1 MWVIDS
7 EFDPKTRQIWIVSAI
22 HAGNPWRP
30 RQWRD
35 AEAARAWLVGRP
47 ICGYNLI
54 AEISLGL
61 ITPDQVSLDLYVWLS
76 THHPPLIAASLDEL
90 MHLNLDL
97 DWNTHG
103 RAPWGGPLPP
113 QRLREASYKSVW
125 VIDLLRIVIR
135 ARGGVRWKNQ
145 WWELPSWEL
154 E

>member
-7 EFDPKTRQIWIVSAI
+7 EFDPNQRQVWIVSAI
-22 HAGNPWRP
+22 PAGDPWRP

-35 AEAARAWLVGRP
+35 AAAARAWLADRP
-47 ICGYNLI
+47 VAGYNLI
-54 AEISLGL
+54 AEITLGL
-61 ITPDQVSLDLYVWLS
+61 ITPDQIQLDLYTWLS
-76 THHPPLIAASLDEL
+76 AHHPPLIAANLDEL
-90 MHLNLDL
+90 MRQNLDL

-113 QRLREASYKSVW
+113 QRLRDASWRSVW

-135 ARGGVRWKNQ
+135 ARGGVRWQGQ

>member
-7 EFDPKTRQIWIVSAI
+7 EFDPNQRQVWIVSAI

-35 AEAARAWLVGRP
+35 AEAARAWLAGRSV
-47 ICGYNLI
+47 CGYNLI

-61 ITPDQVSLDLYVWLS
+61 ITPDQVRLDLYTWMS
-76 THHPPLIAASLDEL
+76 SHHPQLIAASLDEL
-90 MHLNLDL
+90 MRQNLDL

-113 QRLREASYKSVW
+113 HRLREASYKSVW
-125 VIDLLRIVIR
+125 VIDLLRIVIQK
-135 ARGGVRWKNQ
+135 RGGVRWKGQ
-145 WWELPSWEL
+145 WWELPAWEL